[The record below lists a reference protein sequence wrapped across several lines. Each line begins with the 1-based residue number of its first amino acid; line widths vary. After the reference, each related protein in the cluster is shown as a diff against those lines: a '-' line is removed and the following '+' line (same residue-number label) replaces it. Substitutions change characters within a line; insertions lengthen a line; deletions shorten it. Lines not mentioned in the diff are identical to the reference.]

1 MKNEKSPPSGGKG
14 GYWIYY
20 SIAAALF
27 WGVWG
32 VVAKLI
38 SEDVN
43 PYTNHVLFSVGM
55 LFTLPLVIKK
65 IRKEQPNRK
74 GIFWGLLAGV
84 LAVTGNVAVFQAFS
98 SGGLA
103 AIVIPLTNLYPLVT
117 IVIALSVFKEKLNW
131 LNGIGILLAIPAV
144 VMLSGQTLLFDNPT
158 AFFKTI
164 GLNSWLLFSLVALFF
179 WGVFSATQKVTT
191 NYISAEWAYAAFII
205 SSIFLSLLFI
215 ALEKTASDFSQ
226 KTLLLGS
233 LAGML
238 NGLGVLCSFAA
249 YKAEGKASQVT
260 TIAGALQPVFTII
273 LAIAFLSETISWVE
287 TIGILIAIVAAL
299 FLSNETKEQPD
310 EQNLS

>member
-1 MKNEKSPPSGGKG
+1 MKKNA
-14 GYWIYY
+14 WVYY

-43 PYTNHVLFSVGM
+43 PFTNHVLFTIGM
-55 LFTLPLVIKK
+55 LFTIPLVIGK

-74 GIFWGLLAGV
+74 GIVWGMIAGLLAV
-84 LAVTGNVAVFQAFS
+84 IGNVAVFQAFS

-103 AIVIPLTNLYPLVT
+103 AIVIPLSNLYPLVT
-117 IVIALSVFKEKLNW
+117 IGVALLVFKEKLNW
-131 LNGIGILLAIPAV
+131 LNGIGILLAVPAV
-144 VMLSGQTLLFDNPT
+144 LMLSGQTLLFENPSQ
-158 AFFKTI
+158 FFKNFQT
-164 GLNSWLLFSLVALFF
+164 STWLLFSLVALFF
-179 WGVFSATQKVTT
+179 WGVFSAAQKVTT
-191 NYISAEWAYAAFII
+191 NFISAEWAYVAFIVSSVSI
-205 SSIFLSLLFI
+205 SFIFIGLDKINFN
-215 ALEKTASDFSQ
+215 FSQ

-260 TIAGALQPVFTII
+260 TLAGALQPVFTIV
-273 LAIAFLSETISWVE
+273 LAIAFLSEKFGSIELV
-287 TIGILIAIVAAL
+287 GILLAIFAAL
-299 FLSNETKEQPD
+299 LLSYEKKNSQD
-310 EQNLS
+310 I

>member
-1 MKNEKSPPSGGKG
+1 MKKNA
-14 GYWIYY
+14 WIYF

-32 VVAKLI
+32 VVAKFI

-43 PYTNHVLFSVGM
+43 PYANHVLFTIGM
-55 LFTLPLVIKK
+55 LFTLPLVIGK
-65 IRKEQPNRK
+65 IRKETPDKK
-74 GIFWGLLAGV
+74 GIGWGLISGV
-84 LAVTGNVAVFQAFS
+84 LAVTGNVAVFQAFT

-117 IVIALSVFKEKLNW
+117 IVIALLVFKEKLNW
-131 LNGIGILLAIPAV
+131 LNGLGILLAIPAV
-144 VMLSGQTLLFDNPT
+144 IMLSGQTLLFDDPT

-179 WGVFSATQKVTT
+179 WGVFSAAQKVTT
-191 NYISAEWAYAAFII
+191 NYISAEWAYAAFIVSSVVI
-205 SSIFLSLLFI
+205 SLIFMVMGKISF
-215 ALEKTASDFSQ
+215 DFSRQ
-226 KTLLLGS
+226 TLLLGS

-273 LAIAFLSETISWVE
+273 LAIAFLSESVTYIE
-287 TIGILIAIVAAL
+287 LIGIAIAIVAAL
-299 FLSNETKEQPD
+299 ALSYEKKPETK
-310 EQNLS
+310 LSPN

>member
-1 MKNEKSPPSGGKG
+1 MKNNS
-14 GYWIYY
+14 WIMY

-43 PYTNHVLFSVGM
+43 PFANHVLFTLGI
-55 LFTLPLVIKK
+55 LFTLPLVLKK
-65 IRKEQPNRK
+65 VVREKPNRK
-74 GIFWGLLAGV
+74 GIIWGLISGI

-117 IVIALSVFKEKLNW
+117 IGIAILVFNEKLNW
-131 LNGIGILLAIPAV
+131 LNAIGILLAIPAV
-144 VMLSGQTLLFDNPT
+144 VMLSGQTLLFDNPAT
-158 AFFKTI
+158 FFKTI
-164 GLNSWLLFSLVALFF
+164 GLNSWLIFSLIALFF
-179 WGVFSATQKVTT
+179 WGVFSASQKITT
-191 NYISAEWAYAAFII
+191 NYISAEWAYVAFIVSSLVI
-205 SSIFLSLLFI
+205 SLIFI
-215 ALEKTASDFSQ
+215 ALGKVSFDFTQ

-233 LAGML
+233 LSGMF

-249 YKAEGKASQVT
+249 YKADGKASQVT

-273 LAIAFLSETISWVE
+273 LAILFLSESIKYLE
-287 TIGILIAIVAAL
+287 LIGIAIAIVAAL
-299 FLSNETKEQPD
+299 ALSYEKKKLPKITIN
-310 EQNLS
+310 